1 MTVINTSLLGM
12 ASIHLDEAEGEL
24 RAGGMP
30 KVADRVKEIKDN
42 IDEFI
47 KAIEEEEWNYL
58 KRNLNIR
65 ISLKNV

>member
-24 RAGGMP
+24 RDGGMS
-30 KVADRVKEIKDN
+30 KVADRVKEIKDS

-47 KAIEEEEWNYL
+47 KAIEEEE
-58 KRNLNIR
+58 
-65 ISLKNV
+65 